1 MKAYGQP
8 VQVQV
13 VPVQT
18 VQGEARGDRP
28 ARLTWQGRTFPV
40 EAVLDEWRYGGRW
53 WLGERPRD
61 CFLVQAGALTAE
73 LHREDGPEGRWW
85 LARLV
90 D

>member
-1 MKAYGQP
+1 MKAYGHA

-18 VQGEARGDRP
+18 AQVEARGDRP
-28 ARLTWQGRTFPV
+28 ARLTWQGRTYLV

-61 CFLVQAGALTAE
+61 CFLVQAGPLTAE
-73 LHREDGPEGRWW
+73 LHHEDGPEGRWW

>member
-1 MKAYGQP
+1 M
-8 VQVQV
+8 
-13 VPVQT
+13 PVQT
-18 VQGEARGDRP
+18 AQVEARGDRP
-28 ARLTWQGRTFPV
+28 ARLTWQGRTYLV

-73 LHREDGPEGRWW
+73 LHHEDGPEGRWW